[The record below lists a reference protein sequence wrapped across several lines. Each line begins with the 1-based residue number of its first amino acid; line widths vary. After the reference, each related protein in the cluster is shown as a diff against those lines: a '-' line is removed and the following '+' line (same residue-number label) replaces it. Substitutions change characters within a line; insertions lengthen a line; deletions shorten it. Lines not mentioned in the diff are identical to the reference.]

1 MAAVAFVP
9 LTIEV
14 SKEGDAF
21 VSRCLELGTASCGD
35 TFEEAL
41 ANVKEATLEY
51 LNAIERLG
59 ERPRIL
65 REKGIV
71 IRKTRPS
78 SLKGEYRLHPDVFV
92 GPYVAKIPL
101 SA

>member
-1 MAAVAFVP
+1 MAVVGFVP
-9 LTIEV
+9 LTLEV
-14 SKEGDAF
+14 SREGKSF

-41 ANVKEATLEY
+41 ANVKEATVEY
-51 LNAIERLG
+51 LNTLERLG
-59 ERPRIL
+59 EQERVFG
-65 REKGIV
+65 EKGIV
-71 IRKTRPS
+71 VRRSRPS
-78 SLKGEYRLHPDVFV
+78 RLRRAYELHPDAFV

>member
-9 LTIEV
+9 LTLEV
-14 SKEGDAF
+14 SKEGKAF

-41 ANVKEATLEY
+41 ANVKEATVEY
-51 LNAIERLG
+51 LNTIERLG
-59 ERPRIL
+59 ERSRIF
-65 REKGIV
+65 REKGIAV
-71 IRKTRPS
+71 RKTRPS
-78 SLKGEYRLHPDVFV
+78 RLKRAYELHPDAFV